1 MAAVE
6 SIVGANDLW
15 GKIELQLAST
25 DAAKTV
31 ELRALSSTTPL
42 EPGIR
47 AVWKPEVQDPLH
59 LGGGLG
65 HPEKSKVQDPPLEG
79 VLAELE
85 SPSSKTPPLDPPGAL
100 QTYFCSSKQYPSS
113 IKA

>member
-65 HPEKSKVQDPPLEG
+65 HPEKSKFQDPPLGGG
-79 VLAELE
+79 V
-85 SPSSKTPPLDPPGAL
+85 G
-100 QTYFCSSKQYPSS
+100 
-113 IKA
+113 